1 MKQISRLLSLAA
13 VAALCFSA
21 CTEELNN
28 DKINGGKTVTV
39 HFGTENTDPS
49 TKATLTP
56 NEGETAFQA
65 AWENGD
71 VLSVEYIS
79 PTTATN
85 KIIPATWDAE
95 NKMFS
100 AELPN
105 ETGAWDFS
113 ACYPVPNASD
123 NSVDF
128 GPARTQKGNAYNSKY
143 DIMIG
148 TKSTTNSAPGKD
160 DDGSDIVFPM
170 TRQTAIAYFHF
181 TSDLDETITSA
192 TLTVSG
198 DGAAIASNYAYVSDF
213 AWAPTEDCQS
223 ITLTFPEDAPNA
235 QDFKLWFNV
244 LPTIYE
250 SMSLTIETAT
260 KTLSISKNSIGEYV
274 AGKLYKV
281 KKGVSWTDKG
291 SEPGKTYA
299 YKKISSQSELTD
311 GSYLIVNDDY
321 SFAVAGS
328 KTATNMI
335 KGGAGTAVDIVGD
348 VIAYSADLAL
358 DAFEINSVEGGFSI
372 KGSKC
377 GYIGYSSDS
386 NNGLQGSSTT
396 VYVNTISVSAGV
408 ATVTTKNSAS
418 TTYTLC
424 CNPNSGTP
432 LVKYY
437 KTVTDTY
444 KGLSL
449 YKYQLVDGSSLPTTY
464 TISMDSVIGGTISAS
479 VTSAEEGTEITLTAI
494 PDKGYAFN
502 DDWTVTNAETSE
514 AITVTAGKFAMPAAN
529 VNVTASFKQLSY
541 AITANPAENGT
552 YTVKVGEEEV
562 TSAVYGAKVL
572 LKATPA
578 EGYICDGW
586 TVVDA
591 ESNPVYVSNNSFTMP
606 ASAVTISTSFSLK
619 PEDITYDHAGTAED
633 PYSVADVLKYISTL
647 GTATSES
654 EVYAKGVISSI
665 TEVSTKFG
673 NATYKIKDEGVENEL
688 LVYRGLYLEGAN
700 FTSADQIAVG
710 DEVVVVGKVKNYNN
724 TTPQFDAS
732 NKLVSIVKPPYLN
745 VSASK
750 TSVAAAGETITI
762 TVDTN
767 VDSWN
772 ATSDNAAFV
781 VGTPSGNMV
790 EVVVS
795 KNNDATE
802 RTATITVTAGTLS
815 ETITLTQS
823 AEGTT
828 SKEPV
833 VIILDAKNLSSTAT
847 TADSEVSA
855 GNVTFVLSKGAKQ
868 QSSTSATNAF
878 SENASILI
886 GKSGAYIY
894 NKTAIPGVITKFEIY
909 ANAGASAKVSV
920 GVNFSNT
927 SISSYSAT
935 AANTYTA
942 TLSTVN
948 KVYDCSEKLPND
960 AKYFWYQVTNSNNSQ
975 VQFRITYIPE

>member
-13 VAALCFSA
+13 VAALFFSA

-28 DKINGGKTVTV
+28 DKINGGKTVIV

-56 NEGETAFQA
+56 NKGETAFQA

-591 ESNPVYVSNNSFTMP
+591 ESNSVYVSNNSFTMP

-633 PYSVADVLKYISTL
+633 PYSVADVLKYISTP
-647 GTATSES
+647 GSETSS
-654 EVYAKGVISSI
+654 NDVYAKGVITSI
-665 TEVSTKFG
+665 DEVSTKYG
-673 NATYKIKDEGVENEL
+673 NATYNIKDEDVENEV
-688 LVYRGLYLEGAN
+688 LVFRGLYLNGAD

-710 DEVVVVGKVKNYNN
+710 DEVVVKGKVKNYNG
-724 TTPQFDAS
+724 TPQFNS
-732 NKLVSIVKPPYLN
+732 GNSIVSIRS

-750 TSVAAAGETITI
+750 TSIAAAGETVTI

-772 ATSDNAAFV
+772 ATSDNADFV
-781 VGTPSGNMV
+781 VGTPSDNTV
-790 EVVVS
+790 NVVVS
-795 KNNDATE
+795 ENKDDSE
-802 RTATITVTAGTLS
+802 RTAKITVTAGRLS

-823 AEGTT
+823 GASTGGVVVPTDYVENFSTYTNSSNSKTAVIEEFDGDACKWSGVGATTLYYTNTNNNDGTT
-828 SKEPV
+828 GVTLLKPAAADTPTY
-833 VIILDAKNLSSTAT
+833 II
-847 TADSEVSA
+847 
-855 GNVTFVLSKGAKQ
+855 
-868 QSSTSATNAF
+868 
-878 SENASILI
+878 
-886 GKSGAYIY
+886 
-894 NKTAIPGVITKFEIY
+894 
-909 ANAGASAKVSV
+909 
-920 GVNFSNT
+920 
-927 SISSYSAT
+927 
-935 AANTYTA
+935 
-942 TLSTVN
+942 
-948 KVYDCSEKLPND
+948 SEKLQKGVSKLEIT
-960 AKYFWYQVTNSNNSQ
+960 AHSNNTSASLKVYVVTSTEEKLLGEVKTTAKKTNFTESFAEDVTGEYQ
-975 VQFRITYIPE
+975 IKVVNDNTVAYINFTGLKWTSAN